1 MNLEYHEVFGR
12 FVLAKLL
19 LKYEIVLKSIPSGET
34 GVNPE
39 WIEELQYKKAIG
51 LWNVIFLR
59 DLQTELQQRI

>member
-39 WIEELQYKKAIG
+39 WVEELQYKKAIG
-51 LWNVIFLR
+51 L
-59 DLQTELQQRI
+59 